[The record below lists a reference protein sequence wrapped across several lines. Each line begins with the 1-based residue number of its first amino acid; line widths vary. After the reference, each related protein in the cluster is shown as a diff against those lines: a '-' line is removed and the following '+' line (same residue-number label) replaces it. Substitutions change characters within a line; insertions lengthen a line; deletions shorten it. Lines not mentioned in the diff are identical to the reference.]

1 MQNRLQL
8 FIFTIL
14 IFMGISSFAE
24 NAKKEA
30 RRQSISFED
39 ELVEG
44 NTQKPDLFFLFQ
56 KKNF

>member
-1 MQNRLQL
+1 
-8 FIFTIL
+8 
-14 IFMGISSFAE
+14 MGISSFAE

-56 KKNF
+56 MVNLILMPNNLLTFPL